1 MLKRFYAILLL
12 SIVLTVFE
20 LQAQEVKIT
29 KLPFNDRFSNETF
42 PCLIDSSL
50 IFSSNRR
57 VSALKNYTDE
67 NGNLLYHLFT
77 VNLKPDSSWTRPKYW
92 NTVVNSVFNNGQV
105 WFADNGNTIFITKNI
120 YDKYRKVRG
129 KKGNSI
135 GIFMSTKDA
144 SGNWSAPQP
153 LPVNSAGNYNTGQPT
168 LSPDGKYLFFV
179 SDMNNGYGKTDIFV
193 SENVNGTWSTP
204 KNLGKKI
211 NTPGAEI
218 TPYFHPSGRLY
229 FASDGLGGSG
239 GFDIF
244 YTIRTSEGW
253 TDPVNIGEPYNST
266 GNDYA
271 YFIASP
277 ADWGFFSSDRDGSDD
292 IFRTDPKFPTFDKIT
307 PQKEIEY
314 CGTLFEKKMMD
325 KDTARFSFTWDM
337 GDGTIKHG
345 KKVHHCYPGPGKYH
359 VILRVSDK
367 KGAIKD
373 DYITTYDLNIKQKV
387 QVYISSPDTVKTN
400 TPITFDSNRSYF
412 GDFEP
417 GDFYWNFGDGFKT
430 KGRKVTYI
438 FRKPG
443 TYTISCGVISKTDPQ
458 KRLCN
463 SKTIV
468 VTE

>member
-1 MLKRFYAILLL
+1 
-12 SIVLTVFE
+12 
-20 LQAQEVKIT
+20 
-29 KLPFNDRFSNETF
+29 
-42 PCLIDSSL
+42 
-50 IFSSNRR
+50 
-57 VSALKNYTDE
+57 
-67 NGNLLYHLFT
+67 
-77 VNLKPDSSWTRPKYW
+77 
-92 NTVVNSVFNNGQV
+92 
-105 WFADNGNTIFITKNI
+105 
-120 YDKYRKVRG
+120 
-129 KKGNSI
+129 
-135 GIFMSTKDA
+135 
-144 SGNWSAPQP
+144 
-153 LPVNSAGNYNTGQPT
+153 
-168 LSPDGKYLFFV
+168 
-179 SDMNNGYGKTDIFV
+179 MNNGYGKTDIFV